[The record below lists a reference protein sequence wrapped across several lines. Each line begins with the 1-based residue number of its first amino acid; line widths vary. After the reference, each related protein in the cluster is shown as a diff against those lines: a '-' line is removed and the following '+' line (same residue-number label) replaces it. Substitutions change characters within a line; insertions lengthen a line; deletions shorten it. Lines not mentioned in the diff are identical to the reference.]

1 MRGGTSQAGIRFQAA
16 CTTTP
21 QLRTVGGTKRGR
33 GRYSGMS
40 ILILILVV
48 LVLLGLALYVVRML
62 PIPSPVNWIIQVIL
76 VVIAIYVIANRAGV
90 I

>member
-1 MRGGTSQAGIRFQAA
+1 MRGGTSQAGIRLQAA

-21 QLRTVGGTKRGR
+21 QPDRGGTKRGR
-33 GRYSGMS
+33 GRYTGMS

-62 PIPSPVNWIIQVIL
+62 PIPSPVNWILQVIL